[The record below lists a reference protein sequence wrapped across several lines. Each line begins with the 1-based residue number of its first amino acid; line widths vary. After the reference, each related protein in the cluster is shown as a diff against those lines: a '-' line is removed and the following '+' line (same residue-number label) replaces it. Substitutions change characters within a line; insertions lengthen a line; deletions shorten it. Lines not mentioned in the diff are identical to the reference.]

1 MLQTIKKKTTR
12 RTGGRF
18 AIVASEYNGLFVNAL
33 LREAKRVI
41 GQAGGDLEV
50 VRVPGAFEI
59 PAVVAALAQREEPPE
74 AILCLGVIIQGE
86 TEHARLIAEGVTQ
99 ALAQVQVSYRLPV
112 IHEVLLVKNAE
123 QARVRCLSKDH
134 NRGAEAAQTA
144 IHMQRVM
151 RRLAKT

>member
-1 MLQTIKKKTTR
+1 MLQTIKKKSVR

-18 AIVASEYNGLFVNAL
+18 AIVASKYNGLYVNAL
-33 LREAKRVI
+33 LREAERVI
-41 GQAGGDLEV
+41 QLTGGDVEV

-59 PAVVAALAQREEPPE
+59 PAVVAALAHRADPPE

-99 ALAQVQVSYRLPV
+99 ALAQVQVSHRLPV
-112 IHEVLLVKNAE
+112 IHEVLLVKNAA
-123 QARVRCLSKDH
+123 QARVRCLAKDH

-144 IHMQRVM
+144 IYMQQLM
-151 RRLAKT
+151 RRLAKS